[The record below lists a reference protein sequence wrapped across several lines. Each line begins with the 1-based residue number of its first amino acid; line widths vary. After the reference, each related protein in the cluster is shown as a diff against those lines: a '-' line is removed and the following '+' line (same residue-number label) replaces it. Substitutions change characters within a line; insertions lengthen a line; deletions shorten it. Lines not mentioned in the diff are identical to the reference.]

1 MLKKLIFYKKKEY
14 PEKEIILLGDMKI
27 PSGSYFECK
36 KLEKQINE
44 YLESIQLEIIF
55 LILEIEKNNKEL
67 FKEPDEIAWI
77 LGENF
82 KLTEMNNT
90 IILEGKSKEM
100 ILNSYDLFE
109 PIYKLQLENIYH
121 FLKTNYN
128 IDEFLRKKKQYND
141 LKKRFNIKGKENLK
155 KI

>member
-1 MLKKLIFYKKKEY
+1 
-14 PEKEIILLGDMKI
+14 MKI